1 MNGFRARVDNLR
13 LAAEQIKNADVVIF
27 AASWKQKVL
36 CDGSDKHCEVFTNN
50 HELIS
55 YDGWH
60 LTEPGARYAGTLL
73 FRKTVLREL
82 R

>member
-13 LAAEQIKNADVVIF
+13 LAAEQIKNADMVIF
-27 AASWKQKVL
+27 AARWKQKVL

-55 YDGWH
+55 YDG
-60 LTEPGARYAGTLL
+60 
-73 FRKTVLREL
+73 
-82 R
+82 